1 MPVSRDSFGTDM
13 VQVKVGPGKTLFKL
27 HKKILCDVAPYFE
40 AAFEGGF
47 KEATEQVLELL
58 DEDAAMFE
66 HFELW
71 VYTGDVLAK
80 GESVAD
86 IFWDSLVGLYIF
98 GEVRG
103 IPDLQN
109 EAIDVL
115 INKESSIKKIPISLL
130 PRVYDSTPEDSSLR
144 RLFVDWVACL
154 AVMTPND
161 RYTLKPPGAPG
172 QWSKED
178 TRKDY
183 PKDFLF
189 DLAFAQ
195 YQLRKGDKTVISKFK
210 SKRTDYH
217 VKPRAATS
225 KSPVNGQE

>member
-1 MPVSRDSFGTDM
+1 MPFSRDSFGTNM

-27 HKKILCDVAPYFE
+27 HKKILCNVAPYFE
-40 AAFEGGF
+40 ATFEGGF
-47 KEATEQVLELL
+47 IEATEQVLELP

-71 VYTGDVLAK
+71 VYTGHVLANGK
-80 GESVAD
+80 SVAD
-86 IFWDSLVGLYIF
+86 ISWESLVGLYIF

-109 EAIDVL
+109 AAIDIL
-115 INKESSIKKIPISLL
+115 INKQSSQNQISTAIL
-130 PRVYDSTPEDSSLR
+130 PRVYDGTPEDSSLR
-144 RLFVDWVACL
+144 KLFVDWMACL
-154 AVMTPND
+154 AHMTPND
-161 RYTLKPPGAPG
+161 RNTPTPPGAPF
-172 QWSKED
+172 QWFKED
-178 TRKDY
+178 TRMY
-183 PKDFLF
+183 FPKDFLF

-210 SKRTDYH
+210 SKRTDYY

>member
-1 MPVSRDSFGTDM
+1 MVFSRDSFGTNM
-13 VQVKVGPGKTLFKL
+13 VQVKVGPGKKLFKL
-27 HKKILCDVAPYFE
+27 HKKILCNVAPYFE

-47 KEATEQVLELL
+47 VEVTEQVLELP
-58 DEDAAMFE
+58 DEDAAMFR

-71 VYTGDVLAK
+71 VYTGDVLAT
-80 GESVAD
+80 GESDAD
-86 IFWDSLVGLYIF
+86 ISWDSLVGLYIF
-98 GEVRG
+98 GEIRG
-103 IPDLQN
+103 IPNLQN
-109 EAIDVL
+109 AAIDAL
-115 INKESSIKKIPISLL
+115 IDKQSSQNAIPTRFL

-154 AVMTPND
+154 AAMIPND
-161 RYTLKPPGAPG
+161 RYTPTPPEAPH
-172 QWSKED
+172 QWFKK
-178 TRKDY
+178 TARMNY

-195 YQLRKGDKTVISKFK
+195 YQLRTGDKTVMSDFK
-210 SKRTDYH
+210 SKRADYY